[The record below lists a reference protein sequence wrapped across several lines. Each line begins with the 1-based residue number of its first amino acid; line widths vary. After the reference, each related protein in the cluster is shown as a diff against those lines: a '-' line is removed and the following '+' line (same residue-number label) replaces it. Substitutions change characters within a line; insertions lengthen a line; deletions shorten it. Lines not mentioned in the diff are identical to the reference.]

1 MELKKILIAAVLAA
15 GMAFQTNA
23 ADIPRKEYPRPQFE
37 RTAWV
42 NLNGEWD
49 YTFDFSNSG
58 MEQEYHK
65 ATSFSG
71 KITVPFCPESSLSG
85 VGHKDFINHIW
96 YHREISIPQDWSGKN
111 VLLNFGAVYY
121 NSEIYIDGALAGRHF
136 GGSSSFSIDITK
148 LVTSGKVHHLVVRAS
163 SDLRSGMQSAG
174 KQSLPEGLI
183 VYTEDKNGKREEY
196 TCDGDTPIS
205 IPLVVL
211 VNENTASAAEIFT
224 GAVKDY
230 GIGTIVGTTTFG
242 KGIVQNTFQLSD
254 GSVVK
259 LTIAHYYTPL
269 GNDIHKVGITP
280 DVEVELPDDAT
291 SDVQLEKALEVVKGL
306 ESAE

>member
-85 VGHKDFINHIW
+85 VGHKDFINHI
-96 YHREISIPQDWSGKN
+96 
-111 VLLNFGAVYY
+111 
-121 NSEIYIDGALAGRHF
+121 
-136 GGSSSFSIDITK
+136 
-148 LVTSGKVHHLVVRAS
+148 
-163 SDLRSGMQSAG
+163 
-174 KQSLPEGLI
+174 
-183 VYTEDKNGKREEY
+183 
-196 TCDGDTPIS
+196 
-205 IPLVVL
+205 
-211 VNENTASAAEIFT
+211 
-224 GAVKDY
+224 
-230 GIGTIVGTTTFG
+230 
-242 KGIVQNTFQLSD
+242 
-254 GSVVK
+254 
-259 LTIAHYYTPL
+259 
-269 GNDIHKVGITP
+269 
-280 DVEVELPDDAT
+280 
-291 SDVQLEKALEVVKGL
+291 
-306 ESAE
+306 

>member
-148 LVTSGKVHHLVVRAS
+148 LVTPGKVHHLVVRAS

-174 KQSLPEGLI
+174 KQSLQFGSYGCNYTRTTGI
-183 VYTEDKNGKREEY
+183 WQTEDY
-196 TCDGDTPIS
+196 
-205 IPLVVL
+205 
-211 VNENTASAAEIFT
+211 AERW
-224 GAVKDY
+224 
-230 GIGTIVGTTTFG
+230 
-242 KGIVQNTFQLSD
+242 
-254 GSVVK
+254 
-259 LTIAHYYTPL
+259 
-269 GNDIHKVGITP
+269 
-280 DVEVELPDDAT
+280 
-291 SDVQLEKALEVVKGL
+291 
-306 ESAE
+306 